1 MHNEKHSRVTVR
13 ILVKAF
19 PQHSD
24 KYEETVCC
32 AGVREDTGAL
42 IRLFPITY
50 RRLPTEY
57 QFDRYDLIEVTL
69 TKAGDPRPES
79 YRLDQATLQVLNR
92 GKSLSDASK
101 VRLWSPFIA
110 PSLADLQAQ
119 NRSESKRSLGIV
131 RPDPGSLQFF
141 HRAINAEEAEDARPL
156 QAMLFD
162 EPLKTMAPPEFTFGY
177 RFTSASNNHEYSIQ
191 DWEVQAAYL
200 AYQRQYG
207 NKERA
212 LAMLDH
218 EYGMNIPKHN
228 PHFVMGTMKRRPHQF
243 LLIGIL
249 RSPLDPQ
256 ELAKQPSLFD
266 Q

>member
-1 MHNEKHSRVTVR
+1 MR

-19 PQHSD
+19 PQHSE

-50 RRLPTEY
+50 RRLAPEH
-57 QFDRYDLIEVTL
+57 QFDRYDRIEVTI

-79 YRLDQATLQVLNR
+79 FRLDQATLRVVDQGSKL
-92 GKSLSDASK
+92 DAAAK
-101 VRLWSPFIA
+101 VRLWLPFIV

-119 NRSESKRSLGIV
+119 NRSDSKRSLGIV
-131 RPDPGSLQFF
+131 RPDPGSLTFF
-141 HRAINAEEAEDARPL
+141 HRAAEGEEAQDAQPL
-156 QAMLFD
+156 QALLFD
-162 EPLKTMAPPEFTFGY
+162 QPLKNLAPPEFAFGY
-177 RFTSASNNHEYSIQ
+177 RFTSAGNSHEYSIQ

-207 NKERA
+207 SKERA
-212 LAMLDH
+212 LAMLAQ
-218 EYGMNIPKHN
+218 EYGENIPRDN
-228 PHFVMGTMKRRPHQF
+228 PHFIMGTMKRRPHQF

-249 RSPLDPQ
+249 RSQLDPQ
-256 ELAKQPSLFD
+256 ELAKQTSLFS
-266 Q
+266 